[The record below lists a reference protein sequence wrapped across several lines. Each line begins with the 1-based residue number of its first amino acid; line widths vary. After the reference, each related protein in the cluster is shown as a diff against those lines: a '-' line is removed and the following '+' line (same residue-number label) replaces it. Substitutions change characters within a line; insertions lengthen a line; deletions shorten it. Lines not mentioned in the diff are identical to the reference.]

1 MEIAR
6 WCGENDVVWMT
17 LDRGILKDREIAA
30 AIVRWRT
37 SILLLPVKG
46 MRMRD
51 HLALLVSRFDR
62 IEQAVERE
70 RARGRAFRFRMTKRG
85 SMKTS
90 RFRSETPER
99 YGSAEMAASPPST
112 RDRARRRAILG
123 DAAPRAVL
131 RASGRS
137 GTMVGWTIRRRRSSS
152 WRRCST

>member
-1 MEIAR
+1 MPRFLLDENLPPRAAELMSLFGFPMLAVGGLAELPRGTTDIEIAR

-62 IEQAVERE
+62 IEQTVERE
-70 RARGRAFRFRMTKRG
+70 RVRGRAFRFRMTKRG
-85 SMKTS
+85 SL
-90 RFRSETPER
+90 TPIDVSVPKI
-99 YGSAEMAASPPST
+99 GS
-112 RDRARRRAILG
+112 
-123 DAAPRAVL
+123 
-131 RASGRS
+131 
-137 GTMVGWTIRRRRSSS
+137 
-152 WRRCST
+152 